1 MNKFLFI
8 HPKNKKITPVND
20 ELTQKAEAIF
30 KRAISNS
37 DKTKG
42 YHRCVC
48 GACSSSN
55 TYSISIN
62 GKRYQ
67 THSLMVHYIRDHRE
81 EVPEEFLAL
90 LNDN

>member
-8 HPKNKKITPVND
+8 NPKIKKTTPVND
-20 ELTQKAEAIF
+20 EITQKAEAIF
-30 KRAISNS
+30 KRASVNS

-42 YHRCVC
+42 YHRCAC
-48 GACSSSN
+48 GACSTSN
-55 TYSISIN
+55 TYSVTIK

-81 EVPEEFLAL
+81 EVPEEFLSL
-90 LNDN
+90 LRED